1 MNFGSS
7 HFGPQREALQ
17 FVAADHKLTM
27 DNFSPKKNGGIAIGG
42 GEVGGLAMGGDM
54 EGSTDAISTAEQ
66 WLSACVADDWL
77 HHPLI
82 REKLLVCR
90 TTTCQPC
97 IYSGLKQ
104 DSCRNDVDCAQAFL
118 TLDYHPGV
126 NPAAEAKARQCTAAL
141 YEARPAA
148 RRSKAYIDRPR
159 ARQRDQ
165 EILGWL
171 MRSIEN
177 GLHAEDLP
185 TRAHALP
192 NTGDQPAREN
202 KSPETG
208 PVSSSGDGDRVKPD
222 IQELLWE
229 YHPSDGHESS

>member
-1 MNFGSS
+1 
-7 HFGPQREALQ
+7 
-17 FVAADHKLTM
+17 
-27 DNFSPKKNGGIAIGG
+27 
-42 GEVGGLAMGGDM
+42 MGGDM

-66 WLSACVADDWL
+66 WLNACIADDRL
-77 HHPLI
+77 HHPPI
-82 REKLLVCR
+82 REKLQACW

-97 IYSGLKQ
+97 IYFGLKQ

-126 NPAAEAKARQCTAAL
+126 NSAAEAKARQCTAAL

-148 RRSKAYIDRPR
+148 RRSKAYTR

-165 EILGWL
+165 GIPGWL

-208 PVSSSGDGDRVKPD
+208 PAR
-222 IQELLWE
+222 QAQRA
-229 YHPSDGHESS
+229 